1 MRRPK
6 SLQMPPLPESAAVPS
21 HFAESPHSQPR
32 RHALRTALL
41 PALAGAWPFVL
52 PKAWAQAG
60 PGGYPLRPVR
70 WIIPTS
76 PGAGTDVS
84 ARLFAQIASEVWKQ
98 TVVPDNRAGASG
110 MLGLDALAAAAPDG
124 YTLSFMSISQFID
137 ATLLQKYV
145 FEAQRDFTPISLLAA
160 TPLVLLAHPDVG
172 VGTVAQMIAK
182 AKAEPKALNYGS
194 GGSGGLTHLAME
206 VFLKGAGIEVTHI
219 PYKGSGPAVIDLLA
233 GRVQFAYST
242 PPAIVKHVQAGKLK
256 ALAVTSATRFSGLPE
271 VPTVT
276 ELGYPA
282 ASITTWYGLFGP
294 AHLPAELVAYIQ
306 RSIAAAARAAG
317 TQGRIESS
325 GVDPVLMSSA
335 DFAAMLRREREQIAA
350 AARAIGFKKEG

>member
-1 MRRPK
+1 MSDSSSTIPEPASRRQ
-6 SLQMPPLPESAAVPS
+6 L
-21 HFAESPHSQPR
+21 
-32 RHALRTALL
+32 LRAS
-41 PALAGAWPFVL
+41 LAGSLAGWASPSLLARFGAGVSVL
-52 PKAWAQAG
+52 GNALVARAQSSG
-60 PGGYPLRPVR
+60 PGGYPSKPVR

-98 TVVPDNRAGASG
+98 SVVPDNRAGASG
-110 MLGLDALAAAAPDG
+110 MLGLDALATAAPDG
-124 YTLSFMSISQFID
+124 YTLSFMSVSQFID

-145 FEAQRDFTPISLLAA
+145 FEPNKDFTPISLLAS
-160 TPLVLLAHPDVG
+160 TPLVLLAHPDVNVNTAG
-172 VGTVAQMIAK
+172 QMIAR
-182 AKAEPKALNYGS
+182 AKAQPKVLNYAS

-242 PPAIVKHVQAGKLK
+242 PPAIVKHVQAGKLR
-256 ALAVTSATRFSGLPE
+256 ALAVTSAARFPGLPD
-271 VPTVT
+271 VPTTT

-294 AHLPAELVAYIQ
+294 ANLPADLTAFIA
-306 RSIAAAARAAG
+306 RSIAGASRGAA
-317 TQGRIESS
+317 TKDRIEST
-325 GVDPVLMSSA
+325 GVDPVLMSPTE
-335 DFAAMLRREREQIAA
+335 FAAMLRIERENIAA